1 MYVGATAAR
10 TSQETSTSALTVARA
25 GRGDMRDQGT
35 ETATWFPSAVSGVV
49 TVKLTLRVSPGGTGK
64 ARTS

>member
-1 MYVGATAAR
+1 MSTVTAAR
-10 TSQETSTSALTVARA
+10 A
-25 GRGDMRDQGT
+25 GWGDMRDQGR
-35 ETATWFPSAVSGVV
+35 ATRTWSPSAVRGVV